1 MMHLCEMVIFHGS
14 VSLQEGNGYGSAWA
28 AGMVDI
34 GRFTHREDIPKDKE
48 IQAKISKIP
57 IWF

>member
-14 VSLQEGNGYGSAWA
+14 VSLQEGNGYGSAR
-28 AGMVDI
+28 MVDI
-34 GRFTHREDIPKDKE
+34 GRSTHREDIPKDKE
-48 IQAKISKIP
+48 IQAKISKIS